1 MKLIIKIAL
10 GIILALVLLVA
21 GCGALV
27 AASADG
33 STAKNAGS
41 NSSEDVTVPAGAEKK
56 PEASFKNGVLTTPDL
71 KIKITNH
78 KVIPAGAKGNEYG
91 DKPVLALWYKTT
103 KLGDGDLDPTDF
115 IFHFSAFQDNDP
127 NAENELE
134 VGSLPDDRFLD
145 SQLEKIKKG
154 GTVENAVSYEL
165 DDLVTPVR
173 LVAVENAFDDD
184 ELGSITYN
192 LN

>member
-1 MKLIIKIAL
+1 MKKSLVILICAL
-10 GIILALVLLVA
+10 GALGPLLT
-21 GCGALV
+21 GC
-27 AASADG
+27 G
-33 STAKNAGS
+33 STAENAGS
-41 NSSEDVTVPAGAEKK
+41 NSSEDVTVPADAEKK

-71 KIKITNH
+71 KIEITNH

-91 DKPVLALWYKTT
+91 DKPLLALWYKTT
-103 KLGDGDLDPTDF
+103 NLGDGDVDPTDF

-134 VGSLPDDRFLD
+134 VGPLPDDRFLD

-154 GTVENAVSYEL
+154 GTVENAASYEL
-165 DDLVTPVR
+165 DDLVTPVK

-192 LN
+192 LK